1 MNMADKRGRLTLKMK
16 EYIIEEKERKKTI
29 NEIIKSVSTKFKLQP
44 SRRAIFRTLADKEK
58 ILMTLRN
65 NPKDCRE
72 PTTNR

>member
-1 MNMADKRGRLTLKMK
+1 MADKRVRLTLKMK

-29 NEIIKSVSTKFKLQP
+29 NEINKSVSSKFKLQP

-65 NPKDCRE
+65 NPKDSRE